1 VSTGWLGLSAG
12 ATVEVPKKDAACLPN
27 PALSPILRW
36 DRKGGTPLG
45 AAYALPHNCLDH
57 VDHCRF
63 GASASSSPLH
73 TATVTMLC
81 QLFFSTNSRRGR
93 LRGRLP
99 PDS

>member
-1 VSTGWLGLSAG
+1 MIGVVRGRDGGSAQK
-12 ATVEVPKKDAACLPN
+12 EAACLPN
-27 PALSPILRW
+27 PALRPE
-36 DRKGGTPLG
+36 GGTPLG
-45 AAYALPHNCLDH
+45 AVYALPHNCLDH

-63 GASASSSPLH
+63 GANASPLH
-73 TATVTMLC
+73 TATFTMPC